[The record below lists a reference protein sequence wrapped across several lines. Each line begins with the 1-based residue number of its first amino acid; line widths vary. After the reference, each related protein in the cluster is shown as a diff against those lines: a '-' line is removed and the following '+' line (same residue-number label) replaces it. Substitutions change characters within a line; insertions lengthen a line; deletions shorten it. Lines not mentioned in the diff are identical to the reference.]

1 MIKFKRKCELYLH
14 NADEALDLSQL
25 RVSFEI
31 HQATQQTPNWAVIR
45 VYNISKDTVNR
56 AQDEFDKID
65 LRVGYGNET
74 ARLFYGLIRQYNYGL
89 RADARDTF
97 IDFVCSDGDIAFN
110 QAYVSLTIA
119 AGWTQKD
126 QALLAVDSLIEYG
139 VTRGYIGDL
148 PTRPMPRGKAIFG
161 GTRYVLNNLMTN
173 AGADWSI
180 KNGQAEIRPQDEL
193 PPGVAI
199 KLTPGTGLI
208 GLPQQTV
215 DGITLKALIDARFEY
230 GSLIE
235 VDNSTIQ
242 GANLPVEYTATPFIP
257 SYDASGVYKIYSVN
271 HTGDTRGNEWYS
283 ELLCVSATGGNVPE
297 GGTYLSAVPKDRQE

>member
-1 MIKFKRKCELYLH
+1 MKHSICRSFASASRFIKQTK
-14 NADEALDLSQL
+14 
-25 RVSFEI
+25 
-31 HQATQQTPNWAVIR
+31 QTPNWAVIR

-148 PTRPMPRGKAIFG
+148 PTRPMPRGKALFG

-242 GANLPVEYTATPFIP
+242 GANLPVEYTATPYTTIIRRQRRLP
-257 SYDASGVYKIYSVN
+257 DILSQPHRRHARQRVVQRTVVRIGHRWQRAEERYLPERRSKG
-271 HTGDTRGNEWYS
+271 
-283 ELLCVSATGGNVPE
+283 SAGIKYG
-297 GGTYLSAVPKDRQE
+297 